1 MSFREN
7 LQYLRGTRNMTQ
19 EQLAMLLGVSRQAIS
34 KWESEKAYPE
44 MDKLLMICDLFGVT
58 LDDLV
63 TFADRIRAYVN
74 RPPIRLRI
82 PGRSGLWP
90 QLRNRSVS
98 RRLRRRCETRR
109 NRRLRRKTRR
119 LRCKRITLQRRRVP
133 PQHRTPQCR
142 KTWSATTGI

>member
-34 KWESEKAYPE
+34 K
-44 MDKLLMICDLFGVT
+44 
-58 LDDLV
+58 
-63 TFADRIRAYVN
+63 FADRIRVYVN

-98 RRLRRRCETRR
+98 RRLHRRCETRR

-133 PQHRTPQCR
+133 PQHRAPQCR